1 MSELE
6 KNKKALKK
14 TQLGKKRILGKEN
27 IKLKELNEEIIIVG
41 NKENNS
47 QKDNSSSFLLKLILK
62 AFYLSVWKKKVKAL
76 KYYSRK
82 VNKQR
87 MNFKKFITEISKVI
101 NKQKSDYF
109 NEIILK
115 IDKMI
120 LPKNIKHDKLFG
132 TLKIVNKDFL
142 KQNNSNYN
150 NLEKDNNQYIN
161 SNLMIDKKGKKELKI
176 KSNTETNN
184 NQDFMY
190 DEGSKEMNL
199 NNNDFNE
206 NEYTTYDNLD
216 IDNMVFNY
224 NHNHNYENHN
234 YNENE
239 IEEDEAFIENE
250 FDYKQ
255 EILNDE
261 NNYDIN
267 NNEYYQVENYYNYP
281 DYNDYSGNNICND
294 NLYISNNNMNYIYD
308 DLYYENQYNYYDQP
322 NNEKKLYSY
331 NNEGYY
337 EPSNRVNYIKNTGNN
352 VLISDVYVKPKINS
366 NHNQYFY
373 NKYNYGYQ
381 TEIYRGKTNNR
392 RAFPTSNHNHVFYV
406 SK

>member
-27 IKLKELNEEIIIVG
+27 IELKGLNEEIIIVG

-150 NLEKDNNQYIN
+150 NLEKDINQYIN

>member
-62 AFYLSVWKKKVKAL
+62 AFYLSMWKKKVKAL

>member
-239 IEEDEAFIENE
+239 IEEDESFIENE

-373 NKYNYGYQ
+373 NKYNYAYQ

>member
-62 AFYLSVWKKKVKAL
+62 AFYLSMWKKKVKAL

-176 KSNTETNN
+176 KSNTKTNN

-308 DLYYENQYNYYDQP
+308 DLHYENQYNYYDQP

>member
-150 NLEKDNNQYIN
+150 NLEKDINQYIN

>member
-150 NLEKDNNQYIN
+150 NLEKDINQYIN

-239 IEEDEAFIENE
+239 IEEDESFIENE

>member
-27 IKLKELNEEIIIVG
+27 IELKELNEEIIIVG

-62 AFYLSVWKKKVKAL
+62 AFYLSMWKKKVKAL

-82 VNKQR
+82 LNKQR

-184 NQDFMY
+184 NQDFIY

-206 NEYTTYDNLD
+206 KEYTTYDNLD

-224 NHNHNYENHN
+224 NHNHNYENNN

-281 DYNDYSGNNICND
+281 DYNDYSGNNIYND

>member
-82 VNKQR
+82 VNKQK

-150 NLEKDNNQYIN
+150 NLEKDINQYIN

-176 KSNTETNN
+176 KSNTETNH

>member
-27 IKLKELNEEIIIVG
+27 IELKELNEEIIIVG

-82 VNKQR
+82 VNKQK

-150 NLEKDNNQYIN
+150 NLEKDINQYIN

-176 KSNTETNN
+176 KSNTETNH

-239 IEEDEAFIENE
+239 IEEDESFIENE

>member
-27 IKLKELNEEIIIVG
+27 IELKELNEEIIIVG

-150 NLEKDNNQYIN
+150 NLEKDINQYIN

>member
-27 IKLKELNEEIIIVG
+27 IELKELNEEIIIVG

-150 NLEKDNNQYIN
+150 NLEKDINQYIN
-161 SNLMIDKKGKKELKI
+161 SNLMVDKKGKKELKI